1 MARVNIFTVFIFST
15 VATAVS
21 LYSLHSTVLQVLLE
35 HLRVRIFVLAVKYS
49 VESSFKF
56 QVYTT
61 KLHSLITLLKRFAD
75 RIEEVED

>member
-1 MARVNIFTVFIFST
+1 MARVNIFTVAIAAT
-15 VATAVS
+15 VSAV
-21 LYSLHSTVLQVLLE
+21 STVLQVLLA
-35 HLRVRIFVLAVKYS
+35 HLQVRIFVLAIKYS

>member
-1 MARVNIFTVFIFST
+1 MLVARVNIFTV
-15 VATAVS
+15 ATAATV
-21 LYSLHSTVLQVLLE
+21 STVLQVLLA